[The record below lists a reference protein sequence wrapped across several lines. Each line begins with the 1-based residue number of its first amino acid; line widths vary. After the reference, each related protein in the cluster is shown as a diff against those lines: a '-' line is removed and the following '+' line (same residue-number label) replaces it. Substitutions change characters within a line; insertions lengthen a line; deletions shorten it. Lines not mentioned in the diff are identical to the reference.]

1 MFRYKSSIYTKILF
15 SYLMI
20 AFVGI
25 VGVVIFAATVLNI
38 LTNDNESR
46 YMDSLN
52 QSQKVLEQQLDSM
65 DQITNQMFAD
75 KNVTYYFVKDI
86 FSNEQNEMGPYSAQT
101 IVNFLSAHKPP
112 GLIADNVFLFAKHGL
127 CFNSSSIFRMPDDYG
142 FAFEI
147 KGMTWA
153 DFSKKFLNQGSYRVL
168 VPNMLVSDY
177 EVPKNSI
184 IYISTYPLGSIN
196 NINGAVMYTLNTDEI
211 INLLTGE
218 NKTNGSYFYLYSEN
232 GVLLAS
238 SKDAPIIDYTKKD
251 VEINKEKYLIYS
263 TNGNTARL
271 KLVAAVP
278 YNSLLSKISFLGKI
292 IFGIILLFLLL
303 LFYCSIKFAH
313 FNFKPIKS
321 ISDKLEDYSDD
332 SSKVNEY
339 VRISN
344 AVTRLIKNDKELR
357 KSIEDVTPLLQST
370 LTKSILQ
377 GEISSD
383 EEIKDKLKSLNIE
396 FGGDC
401 YMVMLISVDGV
412 DSMSKS
418 EVETLYGIKAVLQM
432 LFKTAFRCLSTD
444 LDEKT
449 CAYVI
454 TFKEGLEGNEIL
466 EVEQKINSIGQ
477 AIGEQFNCRISAAPG
492 TVENELKKIFFSY
505 YAAKELLELGIPTAT
520 DNVIWLS
527 RNVSATN
534 DGYYYPMELE
544 MRLVNSFG
552 AHQTETVYNILDI
565 LEEQNIKNRI
575 LPREEA
581 ALLLNNIR
589 NTIKRLL
596 EPMNLNKAQEAMLK
610 QMMAPL
616 SGSLVTEETF
626 TAIKAVFKELFEFKV
641 DKPDSDIA
649 SQMLAFVRENYKD
662 PNFGRYN
669 LAHRFNIV
677 EEYVSS
683 YFKSKTGY
691 QFSDYLEKTRI
702 EAACD
707 LLKGDKLSVETISQM
722 CGYNSSTSFRRAF
735 KRFMQLS
742 PSEYV
747 ASYKKD

>member
-1 MFRYKSSIYTKILF
+1 
-15 SYLMI
+15 MI

-25 VGVVIFAATVLNI
+25 VGVVIFASAVLNI

-52 QSQKVLEQQLDSM
+52 QSRKVLEQQLESM

-75 KNVTYYFVKDI
+75 KNVTYYFAKDV
-86 FSNEQNEMGPYSAQT
+86 FSANQNGMGPYSAQT

-112 GLIADNVFLFAKHGL
+112 GLIADNVFLFAKHSL
-127 CFNSSSIFRMPDDYG
+127 CFNSSSVFRMPDDYG
-142 FAFEI
+142 AAFEI
-147 KGMTWA
+147 EGVTWT
-153 DFSKKFLNQGSYRVL
+153 DFSQKFLTKGSYRVL
-168 VPNMLVSDY
+168 VPDMVVKDY
-177 EVPKNSI
+177 ETKKNSI
-184 IYISTYPLGSIN
+184 IYISTYPLGSVS

-211 INLLTGE
+211 LNLLSGD
-218 NKTNGSYFYLYSEN
+218 NKTKGSYYYLFSED
-232 GVLLAS
+232 GELLAS
-238 SKDAPIIDYTKKD
+238 SENAPLIDYKEKD
-251 VEINKEKYLIYS
+251 TIINKEKYLIYS
-263 TNGNTARL
+263 TNEGSARL

-292 IFGIILLFLLL
+292 IFGIVLLFLLL
-303 LFYCSIKFAH
+303 LFYCCIRFAK

-332 SSKVNEY
+332 TVITDEY
-339 VRISN
+339 ARISN
-344 AVTRLIKNDKELR
+344 AVNRLIKNDKELR
-357 KSIEDVTPLLQST
+357 KSIENVMPLLQST

-377 GEISSD
+377 GEISSE
-383 EEIKDKLKSLNIE
+383 EEIKDKLKSLNVE
-396 FGGDC
+396 FSGDC
-401 YMVMLISVDGV
+401 YMVMLISVDGI
-412 DSMSKS
+412 DSVSKS

-432 LFKTAFRCLSTD
+432 LFKTAFKCLSTD

-477 AIGEQFNCRISAAPG
+477 AISEQFNCKISAAPG

-505 YAAKELLELGIPTAT
+505 YAAKELFELGIPTAT

-527 RNVSATN
+527 RNVSASN
-534 DGYYYPMELE
+534 DGYYYPIELE
-544 MRLVNSFG
+544 MRLINSFG

-565 LEEQNIKNRI
+565 LDEQNTKNRI

-581 ALLLNNIR
+581 MLLLNNIR
-589 NTIKRLL
+589 NTVKRLL
-596 EPMNLNKAQEAMLK
+596 EPMSLNKSQETMVK

-626 TAIKAVFKELFEFKV
+626 TSIKKLFKELFELKEE
-641 DKPDSDIA
+641 KPDSDIA
-649 SQMLAFVRENYKD
+649 TQMLSYVRENYKD

-707 LLKGDKLSVETISQM
+707 LLKGDKLSVETISNM

-735 KRFMQLS
+735 KRYMQLS

-747 ASYKKD
+747 NSCKKV